1 VDDQAT
7 IWQFAS
13 GGRGRNYGRLLID
26 WGVIVLGP
34 GRFGNWNENQAT
46 YDSKL
51 SGQKSGEIRR
61 FYRQVEVGDR
71 VVLRKGTDEAHAV
84 GVIESDAVCHEAFG
98 DVDGWD
104 LQHTR
109 RVRWLWT
116 HDGSPKTFDTYTFN
130 FGQTLT
136 KGVDEGVAEWVRS
149 LNLSYR
155 TDNPL
160 PALPESGGQ
169 DISIQDIGRHLFDA
183 GVDSS
188 SINELSRKIEELNRI
203 ARWYGRSKEKPSEHE
218 TVAYLVIPLMRVLGW
233 TPQKMGV
240 EWNRVDLALFDD
252 VPRTKEKLVAT
263 VEAKKWGNSC
273 LTARSQAERYA
284 RDVAGDRCQRLI
296 VTDGNRYGVFLR
308 NGSGGFGAEPDAY
321 LNLAHPKDAYPILKS
336 DGAHEALRLMSSD
349 WRR

>member
-1 VDDQAT
+1 MDNT
-7 IWQFAS
+7 PTTWQFAA
-13 GGRGRNYGRLLID
+13 GGKGRNYGRLLID
-26 WGVIVLGP
+26 WGVIALGP

-46 YDSKL
+46 YDQKV
-51 SGQKSGEIRR
+51 SGQKNGEIRR

-71 VVLRKGTDEAHAV
+71 VVLRMGTDEAHAV
-84 GVIESDAVCHEAFG
+84 GVVESEAICHEAFG

-104 LQHTR
+104 LQHIR

-116 HDGSPKTFDTYTFN
+116 HNGSPETFDTYTFN

-136 KGVDEGVAEWVRS
+136 EGVKEEVKQWIRS
-149 LNLSYR
+149 LSLPDRSEK
-155 TDNPL
+155 PL

-183 GVDSS
+183 GVDST
-188 SINELSRKIEELNRI
+188 SINELSSKIDELNRI
-203 ARWYGRSKEKPSEHE
+203 ARWYRRSEEKPSEHE
-218 TVAYLVIPLMRVLGW
+218 TVAYLVIPLMRALGW

-240 EWNRVDLALFDD
+240 EWKRVDLALFDD
-252 VPRTKEKLVAT
+252 VPRVKEKLVAT

-284 RDVAGDRCQRLI
+284 REVAGDRCQRLI

-308 NGSGGFGAEPDAY
+308 DGLNGFGAEPNAY
-321 LNLAHPKDAYPILKS
+321 LNLANLKDVYPILKS